1 MKNTSTRNFTA
12 SMVLA
17 AACWGL
23 GGVMTKS
30 VLADVPP
37 LTLLVAQLVVSVL
50 FLWAIVLAQKLR
62 LPQRA
67 DVFRLGLTGL
77 LNPGLAY
84 TFSLIGLTLT
94 TASMSAL
101 LWGTEPILIL
111 ILAWLILR
119 ERLRPIH
126 IGLAAVAMLGMMM
139 ILGLGGNGGSAFGNL
154 LILAGVACCACYTV
168 ITRRL
173 AASTD
178 PLLVITVQQTFALIW
193 ALAIWPVEL
202 LRGET
207 AVISLNTWLWA
218 AISGLTYYTFAFWF
232 YIVGLKQ
239 VPASTA
245 GQFLNLIP
253 IFGVAGA
260 TLFLG
265 ERLGSAQWLGAIL
278 ILVAVAGIVRGQ
290 QRAEVAARSLS
301 IDA

>member
-1 MKNTSTRNFTA
+1 MLKLNIDRNFAA

-30 VLADVPP
+30 VLANVPP
-37 LTLLVAQLVVSVL
+37 LTLLVAQLVVSIL

-62 LPQRA
+62 LPQRR
-67 DVFRLGLTGL
+67 DVLRLGLTGL

-84 TFSLIGLTLT
+84 TFSLLGLTLT

-101 LWGTEPILIL
+101 LWGAEPILIL
-111 ILAWLILR
+111 ILAGLILR
-119 ERLRPIH
+119 EWLTPTLV
-126 IGLAAVAMLGMMM
+126 GLAAVAMFGMVM
-139 ILGLGGNGGSAFGNL
+139 ILGLGGNSGSWLGNL
-154 LILAGVACCACYTV
+154 LILAGVACCAYYTV
-168 ITRRL
+168 LTRRL
-173 AASTD
+173 AADAD
-178 PLLVITVQQTFALIW
+178 PLLVIAVQQTFALIW

-207 AVISLNTWLWA
+207 VAISPSTWLWA
-218 AISGLTYYTFAFWF
+218 AISGLTYYAFAFWF

-260 TLFLG
+260 AIFLG
-265 ERLGSAQWLGAIL
+265 ERLGLAQWLGAIL
-278 ILVAVAGIVRGQ
+278 ILAAVAGIVRGQ
-290 QRAEVAARSLS
+290 QKTAAVAAS
-301 IDA
+301 

>member
-1 MKNTSTRNFTA
+1 MKSTPTRNFAA
-12 SMVLA
+12 SMALA

-23 GGVMTKS
+23 GGVMTKG

-37 LTLLVAQLVVSVL
+37 LTLLVAQLIVSVL

-62 LPQRA
+62 LPQRR
-67 DVFRLGLTGL
+67 DVLRLGLTGA

-84 TFSLIGLTLT
+84 TFSLLGLTLT

-111 ILAWLILR
+111 ILAWLVLR
-119 ERLRPIH
+119 ERLRPALV
-126 IGLAAVAMLGMMM
+126 GLAAVAMFGMVM
-139 ILGLGGNGGSAFGNL
+139 ILGLGGNGGSWLGNA
-154 LILAGVACCACYTV
+154 LILAGVACCAYYTV

-173 AASTD
+173 AADAD
-178 PLLVITVQQTFALIW
+178 PLLVIAVQQTFALLW
-193 ALAIWPVEL
+193 ALAIWPIEL
-202 LRGET
+202 FRGET
-207 AVISLNTWLWA
+207 AAIGLSTWLWA

-232 YIVGLKQ
+232 YIVGLKR

-260 TLFLG
+260 AIFLG
-265 ERLGSAQWLGAIL
+265 ERLGPMQWLGAFL
-278 ILVAVAGIVRGQ
+278 ILAAVAGIVRGNSEP
-290 QRAEVAARSLS
+290 R
-301 IDA
+301 

>member
-1 MKNTSTRNFTA
+1 MKNTSTRNFTV

-37 LTLLVAQLVVSVL
+37 LTLLAAQLVVSVV
-50 FLWAIVLAQKLR
+50 FLWAVVAAQKLR
-62 LPQRA
+62 LPQRR
-67 DVFRLGLTGL
+67 DILRLGLTGL

-111 ILAWLILR
+111 ILAGLILR
-119 ERLRPIH
+119 ERLTPTLV
-126 IGLAAVAMLGMMM
+126 GLAAIAMFGMVM
-139 ILGLGGNGGSAFGNL
+139 ILGLGGSGGSWLGNA
-154 LILAGVACCACYTV
+154 LILAGVACCAYYTV

-173 AASTD
+173 AADAD
-178 PLLVITVQQTFALIW
+178 PLLVIAVQQTFALIW

-207 AVISLNTWLWA
+207 AVISLSTWLWA
-218 AISGLTYYTFAFWF
+218 AISGLTYYAFAFWF

-260 TLFLG
+260 TIFLG
-265 ERLGSAQWLGAIL
+265 ERLGPAQWLGAIL
-278 ILVAVAGIVRGQ
+278 ILAAVMGIVRGQ
-290 QRAEVAARSLS
+290 QQRESLPEPFS
-301 IDA
+301 TDA